1 MPEYRDY
8 STAKDRQARA
18 FRRSV
23 RRTVTFALLICMIL
37 SVSWV
42 ITYIIE
48 APQKKA
54 QAQSLAAAEALK
66 KEQQAQEEAAKYGPV
81 YGPDA
86 SALMAQPEAITPQQ
100 IALGE
105 NGRVDMKY
113 FEDALFIGDSITQ
126 GLNEYASGIK
136 NTKYAAYRGIGPKN
150 MLDGTTKDANGQD
163 VTYFDVFKAA
173 APKKIYIM
181 LGTNSLNSN
190 ISDDAFI
197 KYYGDLLDK
206 LKQEMGEVSVF
217 YVQSILPVTAK
228 ISQDER
234 YAPSHIDQL
243 NKRIADLAYARGM
256 SYLDLN
262 TAMRDDTGNL
272 NESYAAPEGI
282 HLNGSGYAVW
292 TEYLITHTK
301 HHKDN
306 PYIIGS
312 PFYVAPAQ

>member
-1 MPEYRDY
+1 MPEYKDY

-18 FRRSV
+18 FKRSA
-23 RRTVTFALLICMIL
+23 RRTITFALLVCMIL

-42 ITYIIE
+42 ITYVIE

-66 KEQQAQEEAAKYGPV
+66 AEQQAQKEAANFGPI

-86 SALMAQPEAITPQQ
+86 DALMEQPEKVTVQKIAI
-100 IALGE
+100 GE

-150 MLDGTTKDANGQD
+150 LFDGSTKDANGHD
-163 VTYFDVFKAA
+163 VTYFDIFKAA

-181 LGTNSLNSN
+181 LGTNSLNSS
-190 ISDDAFI
+190 ITDDAFI

-206 LKQEMGEVSVF
+206 LKQEMGEISVF

-234 YAPSHIDQL
+234 YAPSRIDQL
-243 NKRIADLAYARGM
+243 NIRIANLAYGRGM
-256 SYLDLN
+256 AYIDLN
-262 TAMRDDTGNL
+262 SAMRDETGNL
-272 NESYAAPEGI
+272 TESYAAPEGI

-301 HHKDN
+301 HNKDN

-312 PFYVAPAQ
+312 PFYVAPTQ